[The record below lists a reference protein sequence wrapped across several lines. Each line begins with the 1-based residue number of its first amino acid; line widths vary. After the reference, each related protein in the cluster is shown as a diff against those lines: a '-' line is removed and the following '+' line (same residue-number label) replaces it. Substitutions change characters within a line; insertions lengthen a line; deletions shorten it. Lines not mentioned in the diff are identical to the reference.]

1 MKNKIIDSEKN
12 SIIKENESYKYE
24 CKFCNYSCKTKFL
37 YKQHCATKKHKKNAG
52 MTLQNDSSYYECSCG
67 KKYNHIQSY
76 KRHVQSCKKEL
87 VKKNNHCSDID
98 NDLRNA
104 ITNLI
109 TQNQNILLE
118 NKEMREIV
126 KEMIPKLGNT
136 VINNKFNLQIFLNE
150 KCKDAINLTEFV
162 QNLSLNLD
170 DLNKTSRDGYVSGI
184 SNIFVKGLRE
194 LDLHKRPIHC
204 CDLKRE
210 VLYVRDNNE
219 WGKESNN
226 KEHIKGAIN
235 IVAKKQ
241 IGLIKLWE
249 KHNPDWSKTD
259 KGAEEYIKMIR
270 YITDA
275 GIHSD
280 SDDKIIRTIAK
291 EVLIKK

>member
-1 MKNKIIDSEKN
+1 MDMAEDDVNKMTNNILHKF
-12 SIIKENESYKYE
+12 E
-24 CKFCNYSCKTKFL
+24 CKHCNYYCQTIFL
-37 YKQHCATKKHKKNAG
+37 YKQHCATKKHKKMVGN
-52 MTLQNDSSYYECSCG
+52 LVNEEINQHICSCG
-67 KKYNHIQSY
+67 KKYSHIQSY
-76 KRHVQSCKKEL
+76 KRHIQICNKEI
-87 VKKNNHCSDID
+87 VTKNKHSRNID
-98 NDLRNA
+98 VELRTA

-109 TQNQNILLE
+109 SQNQNILLE

-126 KEMIPKLGNT
+126 KEMIPKIGNT

-162 QNLSLNLD
+162 QNLTLNLD
-170 DLNKTSRDGYVSGI
+170 DLNNTRRDGYVSGI
-184 SNIFVKGLRE
+184 TNIFVKGLRE
-194 LDLHKRPIHC
+194 LELHKRPIHC

-219 WGKESNN
+219 WGKEGNN

-249 KHNPDWSKTD
+249 RNNPNWSNTD
-259 KGAEEYIKMIR
+259 KGAEQYIKMIR

-275 GIHSD
+275 GTHNN

-291 EVLIKK
+291 EVFIEK

>member
-1 MKNKIIDSEKN
+1 MTNINTGDEKKNT
-12 SIIKENESYKYE
+12 IKDNGSYKFE
-24 CKFCNYSCKTKFL
+24 CKFCNYACKTKFL
-37 YKQHCATKKHKKNAG
+37 YKQHCSTKKHKKNTANI
-52 MTLQNDSSYYECSCG
+52 LKNEDIQHVCLCG

-76 KRHVQSCKKEL
+76 KRHIQSCNKEM
-87 VKKNNHCSDID
+87 VEKHNPSNEID
-98 NDLRNA
+98 NELRNA

-109 TQNQNILLE
+109 SQNQNILLE

-126 KEMIPKLGNT
+126 KEMIPKIGNT
-136 VINNKFNLQIFLNE
+136 VIHNKFNLQIFLNE

-170 DLNKTSRDGYVSGI
+170 DLNKTRRDGYVSGI
-184 SNIFVKGLRE
+184 TNIFVKGLRE
-194 LDLHKRPIHC
+194 LELHKRPIHC

-226 KEHIKGAIN
+226 KEHIKDAIN

-249 KHNPDWSKTD
+249 THNPDWSKTD

-275 GIHSD
+275 GVHNN